1 MYDGHASD
9 ALVLKYM
16 WGEHFT
22 GSDSVSLYV
31 CVCAHAFTA
40 GTVKFIDMEYGGPNY
55 RGFDVAD
62 HFCEFA
68 G

>member
-1 MYDGHASD
+1 M
-9 ALVLKYM
+9 
-16 WGEHFT
+16 
-22 GSDSVSLYV
+22 SLYV